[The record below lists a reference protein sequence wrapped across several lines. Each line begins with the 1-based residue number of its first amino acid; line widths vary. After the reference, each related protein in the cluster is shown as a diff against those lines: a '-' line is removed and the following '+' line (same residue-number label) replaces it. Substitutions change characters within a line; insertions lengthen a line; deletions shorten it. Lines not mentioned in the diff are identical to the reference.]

1 MMRARLVLALGMV
14 CAAGEGLALEIDPNV
29 APEIN
34 IGGRALVT
42 LDVAH
47 ERPPS
52 GDGSHEHEHDSET
65 TLNTAD
71 SSLVFGF
78 SKYLFSDKDY
88 AFGVIGVKTTESGSD
103 VGQELY
109 VHQMYAGV
117 GGARYEV
124 RLGRSGL
131 PVSLV
136 SFPTVRDDDAL
147 EFTAVGNGLIDAHA
161 EDYQLFGQQIAAQWW
176 LTPLWSVTAAATA
189 RAETVTGGAVDTAS
203 FNGQHLALSYDVPE
217 AVHVGRGVRYGGFAI
232 DRQELN
238 ALDGGTGNDVTA
250 YLAGL
255 VWFLNDNPEADWSLD
270 VQAIK
275 VAGMGDVNLSEGY
288 GRARANSRSL
298 VAALRYGHRPALQ
311 TRWQAA
317 LMIGMKDYDDFDQAR
332 SMMIAPSL
340 SWWLG
345 SGVEVVG
352 QMQHVRNDD
361 YLAAQL
367 DVETDHRVFLGLSF
381 VFDYTLNE
389 SVGSRRGILA
399 NEHGMNTI
407 GPVFG
412 GH

>member
-1 MMRARLVLALGMV
+1 MRASAVFALGLACV
-14 CAAGEGLALEIDPNV
+14 VGEVSALEIDPNV

-42 LDVAH
+42 IDVAH
-47 ERPPS
+47 EQPPS
-52 GDGSHEHEHDSET
+52 DDGSHEHDHDSET
-65 TLNTAD
+65 TLNSAD
-71 SSLVFGF
+71 SSLNFGF

-88 AFGVIGVKTTESGSD
+88 AFGVIGVKTVESGSELD
-103 VGQELY
+103 QELY
-109 VHQMYAGV
+109 VHQIYAGV

-124 RLGRSGL
+124 RLGRTGL

-147 EFTAVGNGLIDAHA
+147 EFTAVGNGLIDSHA
-161 EDYQLFGQQIAAQWW
+161 EEYQMFGQQVTAQGW

-189 RAETVTGGAVDTAS
+189 RAETVTGGAVDTAA

-217 AVHVGRGVRYGGFAI
+217 AVHVGRGVRYAGFAI

-238 ALDGGTGNDVTA
+238 DLGGGTGNDVTA
-250 YLAGL
+250 YLGGL
-255 VWFLNDNPEADWSLD
+255 VWYLNDNPEADWSLD

-275 VAGMGDVNLSEGY
+275 VAGMTDVDLSEGY

-317 LMIGMKDYDDFDQAR
+317 LMLGVKDYDDFDQAR
-332 SMMIAPSL
+332 SVMIAPTL

-352 QMQHVRNDD
+352 QLQHVRNDD

-381 VFDYTLNE
+381 AFDYTMNE

-399 NEHGMNTI
+399 NEHGMNTS